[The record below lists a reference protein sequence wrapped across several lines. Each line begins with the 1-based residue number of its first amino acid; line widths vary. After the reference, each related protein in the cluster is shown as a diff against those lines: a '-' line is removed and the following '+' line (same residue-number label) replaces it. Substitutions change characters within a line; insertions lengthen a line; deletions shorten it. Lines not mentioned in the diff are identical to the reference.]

1 MLKNIFF
8 DCIFVKI
15 LKKMIKKIA
24 LLLLAA
30 LVIIQFFKPDRNIS
44 TVASANDI
52 TNKYAVPAS
61 VQEILKTSC
70 YDCHSNNTVYP
81 WYANIQPV
89 AWWLA
94 DHVNEGKKELN
105 FSEFTTYS
113 PKKAHH
119 KLEEVIEQTKE
130 GEMPLQSYTIIH
142 QNTKLNESQKLEL
155 ATWADGLMKEIAV
168 ANNLKTEK
176 K

>member
-1 MLKNIFF
+1 
-8 DCIFVKI
+8 
-15 LKKMIKKIA
+15 MIKKIA
-24 LLLLAA
+24 IGLLVA
-30 LVIIQFFKPDRNIS
+30 LVIIQFFKPARNIS
-44 TVASANDI
+44 SEKSANDI

-70 YDCHSNNTVYP
+70 YDCHSNNTEYP

-94 DHVNEGKKELN
+94 DHVNEGKKELD
-105 FSEFTTYS
+105 FSAFVTYS

-119 KLEEVIEQTKE
+119 KLEEVIEMVKE

-142 QNTKLNESQKLEL
+142 QNAKLSEPQKLEI

-168 ANNLKTEK
+168 ANNLQPEK

>member
-1 MLKNIFF
+1 ML
-8 DCIFVKI
+8 
-15 LKKMIKKIA
+15 KKIA
-24 LLLLAA
+24 LFLLAA
-30 LVIIQFFKPDRNIS
+30 FVIIQFFRPARNI
-44 TVASANDI
+44 TTTASPNEI
-52 TNKYAVPAS
+52 SNKYAVSAS
-61 VQEILKTSC
+61 VQGILKTSC

-105 FSEFTTYS
+105 FSEFSTYS

-119 KLEEVIEQTKE
+119 KLEEVIEMVKE
-130 GEMPLQSYTIIH
+130 DEMPLKSYRIIH
-142 QNTKLNESQKLEL
+142 QNASLSEPQKLEL
-155 ATWADGLMKEIAV
+155 SAWADGLMKEIAA
-168 ANNLKTEK
+168 ANNLQVEK

>member
-1 MLKNIFF
+1 M
-8 DCIFVKI
+8 V
-15 LKKMIKKIA
+15 KKIA
-24 LLLLAA
+24 MGLLVA
-30 LVIIQFFKPDRNIS
+30 LVIIQFFKPARNIS
-44 TVASANDI
+44 AEKSTNDI

-94 DHVNEGKKELN
+94 DHVNEGKKELD
-105 FSEFTTYS
+105 FSEFLTYS

-119 KLEEVIEQTKE
+119 KLEEVNEMVKE

-142 QNTKLNESQKLEL
+142 QDAKLSEPQKLEI
-155 ATWADGLMKEIAV
+155 ATWADGLMKEIAT
-168 ANNLKTEK
+168 ANNLQPEK

>member
-1 MLKNIFF
+1 M
-8 DCIFVKI
+8 V
-15 LKKMIKKIA
+15 KKIA
-24 LLLLAA
+24 IGLLVA
-30 LVIIQFFKPDRNIS
+30 LVIIQFFKPARNIS
-44 TVASANDI
+44 LEKSPNDI
-52 TNKYAVPAS
+52 TNKYAVPAP

-70 YDCHSNNTVYP
+70 NDCHSNNTVYP

-94 DHVNEGKKELN
+94 DHVNEGKQKLN
-105 FSEFTTYS
+105 FSEFSSYS

-119 KLEEVIEQTKE
+119 KLEEVIEMVKE

-142 QNTKLNESQKLEL
+142 QNAKLSEPQKLEL
-155 ATWADGLMKEIAV
+155 ANWADGLMKEIAL
-168 ANNLKTEK
+168 ANNLQPEK

>member
-1 MLKNIFF
+1 M
-8 DCIFVKI
+8 V
-15 LKKMIKKIA
+15 KKIA
-24 LLLLAA
+24 IGLLVA
-30 LVIIQFFKPDRNIS
+30 LVIIQFFRPARNIS
-44 TVASANDI
+44 SEKSSNDI
-52 TNKYAVPAS
+52 TNKYAVPAL

-94 DHVNEGKKELN
+94 DHVKEGKKELD
-105 FSEFTTYS
+105 FSEFLTYS

-119 KLEEVIEQTKE
+119 KLEEVNEMVKE

-142 QNTKLNESQKLEL
+142 QNAKLSEPQKLEI
-155 ATWADGLMKEIAV
+155 ATWADGLMKEIAL
-168 ANNLKTEK
+168 ANNLQPEK

>member
-1 MLKNIFF
+1 M
-8 DCIFVKI
+8 V
-15 LKKMIKKIA
+15 KKIA
-24 LLLLAA
+24 IGLLVV

-44 TVASANDI
+44 SEKSTNDI

-105 FSEFTTYS
+105 FSEFLTYS

-119 KLEEVIEQTKE
+119 KLEEVNEMVKE

-142 QNTKLNESQKLEL
+142 QNAKLSEPQKLEI
-155 ATWADGLMKEIAV
+155 ASWADGLMKEIAL
-168 ANNLKTEK
+168 ANNLQPEK

>member
-1 MLKNIFF
+1 M
-8 DCIFVKI
+8 V
-15 LKKMIKKIA
+15 KKIA
-24 LLLLAA
+24 IGLLVA
-30 LVIIQFFKPDRNIS
+30 LVIIQFFRPARNIS
-44 TVASANDI
+44 PEKSPNDI

-61 VQEILKTSC
+61 VEEIMKTSC
-70 YDCHSNNTVYP
+70 TDCHSNNTVYP

-94 DHVNEGKKELN
+94 DHVNEGKRELN
-105 FSEFTTYS
+105 FSEFSTYS

-119 KLEEVIEQTKE
+119 KLEEVIEMVKE

-142 QNTKLNESQKLEL
+142 QNAKLSEPQKLEL
-155 ATWADGLMKEIAV
+155 ANWADGLMKEIAL
-168 ANNLKTEK
+168 ANNLQPEK

>member
-1 MLKNIFF
+1 
-8 DCIFVKI
+8 
-15 LKKMIKKIA
+15 MIKKIA
-24 LLLLAA
+24 YVLLVA
-30 LVIIQFFKPDRNIS
+30 LIIIQFFKPERNLS
-44 TVASANDI
+44 TTKSANDI

-70 YDCHSNNTVYP
+70 FDCHSNNTVYP

-94 DHVNEGKKELN
+94 DHVNEGKRELN
-105 FSEFTTYS
+105 FSEFLTYS

-119 KLEEVIEQTKE
+119 KLEEVNDMVKE

-142 QNTKLNESQKLEL
+142 QNAKLNEAQKLEI
-155 ATWADGLMKEIAV
+155 ATWADGLMKEIAL
-168 ANNLKTEK
+168 ANNLQPEK

>member
-1 MLKNIFF
+1 M
-8 DCIFVKI
+8 V
-15 LKKMIKKIA
+15 KKIA
-24 LLLLAA
+24 MGLLVA
-30 LVIIQFFKPDRNIS
+30 LVIIQFFKPARNIS
-44 TVASANDI
+44 AEKSPNDI

-89 AWWLA
+89 AWWIA
-94 DHVNEGKKELN
+94 DHINEGKKELN
-105 FSEFTTYS
+105 FSEFVTYS

-119 KLEEVIEQTKE
+119 KLEEVNEMVKE

-142 QNTKLNESQKLEL
+142 QDTKLSEPQKLEI
-155 ATWADGLMKEIAV
+155 ATWTDGLMKEIAV
-168 ANNLKTEK
+168 ANNLQPEK

>member
-1 MLKNIFF
+1 
-8 DCIFVKI
+8 
-15 LKKMIKKIA
+15 MIKKIA
-24 LLLLAA
+24 YVLLAA
-30 LVIIQFFKPDRNIS
+30 LVIIQFFRPARNIS
-44 TVASANDI
+44 TAKSPNDI
-52 TNKYAVPAS
+52 SNKYAVPAS
-61 VQEILKTSC
+61 VQEILNTSC

-105 FSEFTTYS
+105 FSEFITYS

-119 KLEEVIEQTKE
+119 KLEEVIEMVKE

-142 QNTKLNESQKLEL
+142 QNAKLSDAQKLEISN
-155 ATWADGLMKEIAV
+155 WADGLMKEIAL
-168 ANNLKTEK
+168 ANNLSPEK

>member
-1 MLKNIFF
+1 M
-8 DCIFVKI
+8 V
-15 LKKMIKKIA
+15 KKIA
-24 LLLLAA
+24 IGLLVA
-30 LVIIQFFKPDRNIS
+30 LVIIQFFRPARNIS
-44 TVASANDI
+44 SEKSSNDI

-94 DHVNEGKKELN
+94 DHVKEGKKELD
-105 FSEFTTYS
+105 FSEFLTYS

-119 KLEEVIEQTKE
+119 KLEEVNEMVKE

-142 QNTKLNESQKLEL
+142 QNAKLSEPQKLEI
-155 ATWADGLMKEIAV
+155 ATWADGLMKEIAL
-168 ANNLKTEK
+168 ANNLQPEK

>member
-1 MLKNIFF
+1 
-8 DCIFVKI
+8 
-15 LKKMIKKIA
+15 MIKKIA
-24 LLLLAA
+24 YALLVA
-30 LVIIQFFKPDRNIS
+30 LIIIQFFKPERNLS
-44 TVASANDI
+44 TTKSANDI

-70 YDCHSNNTVYP
+70 FDCHSNNTVYP

-94 DHVNEGKKELN
+94 DHVNEGKRELN
-105 FSEFTTYS
+105 FSEFLTYS

-119 KLEEVIEQTKE
+119 KLEEVNDMVKE

-142 QNTKLNESQKLEL
+142 QNAKLNEAQKLEI
-155 ATWADGLMKEIAV
+155 ATWADGLMKEIAL
-168 ANNLKTEK
+168 ANNLQPEK

>member
-1 MLKNIFF
+1 M
-8 DCIFVKI
+8 V
-15 LKKMIKKIA
+15 KKIA
-24 LLLLAA
+24 IGLLVV
-30 LVIIQFFKPDRNIS
+30 LVIIQFFKPARNIS
-44 TVASANDI
+44 TEKSTNDI

-94 DHVNEGKKELN
+94 DHVNEGKKELD
-105 FSEFTTYS
+105 FSEFLTYS

-119 KLEEVIEQTKE
+119 KLEEVIEMVKE

-142 QNTKLNESQKLEL
+142 QNAKLSEPQKLEI
-155 ATWADGLMKEIAV
+155 ATWADGLMKEIAM
-168 ANNLKTEK
+168 ANNLQPEK

>member
-1 MLKNIFF
+1 M
-8 DCIFVKI
+8 V
-15 LKKMIKKIA
+15 KKIA
-24 LLLLAA
+24 IGLLVA
-30 LVIIQFFKPDRNIS
+30 LVIIQFFRPARNIS
-44 TVASANDI
+44 SEKSPNDI

-61 VQEILKTSC
+61 VQEIMKASC
-70 YDCHSNNTVYP
+70 NDCHSNNTVYP

-94 DHVNEGKKELN
+94 DHVNEGKRELN
-105 FSEFTTYS
+105 FSEFSTYS

-119 KLEEVIEQTKE
+119 KLEEVIEMVKE

-142 QNTKLNESQKLEL
+142 QNAKLSEPQKLEL
-155 ATWADGLMKEIAV
+155 ANWADGLMKEIAL
-168 ANNLKTEK
+168 ANNLQPEK

>member
-1 MLKNIFF
+1 M
-8 DCIFVKI
+8 V
-15 LKKMIKKIA
+15 KKIA
-24 LLLLAA
+24 IALLVV

-44 TVASANDI
+44 SEKSTNDI

-94 DHVNEGKKELN
+94 DHVNEGKKELD
-105 FSEFTTYS
+105 FSEFLTYS

-119 KLEEVIEQTKE
+119 KLEEVNEMVKE

-142 QNTKLNESQKLEL
+142 RNAKLSEPQKLEI
-155 ATWADGLMKEIAV
+155 ATWADGLMKEIAL
-168 ANNLKTEK
+168 ANNLQPEK

>member
-1 MLKNIFF
+1 M
-8 DCIFVKI
+8 V
-15 LKKMIKKIA
+15 KKIA
-24 LLLLAA
+24 MGLLVA
-30 LVIIQFFKPDRNIS
+30 LVIIQFFRPARNIS
-44 TVASANDI
+44 SEKSTNDI

-105 FSEFTTYS
+105 FSEFLTYS

-119 KLEEVIEQTKE
+119 KLEEVNEMVKE

-142 QNTKLNESQKLEL
+142 QNAKLSEPQKLEI
-155 ATWADGLMKEIAV
+155 ANWADGLMKEIAV
-168 ANNLKTEK
+168 ANNLQPEK

>member
-1 MLKNIFF
+1 
-8 DCIFVKI
+8 
-15 LKKMIKKIA
+15 MIKKIA
-24 LLLLAA
+24 YVLLAA
-30 LVIIQFFKPDRNIS
+30 LVIIQFFRPARNIS
-44 TVASANDI
+44 TAKSPNDI
-52 TNKYAVPAS
+52 SNKYTVPAS
-61 VQEILKTSC
+61 VQEILNTSC

-105 FSEFTTYS
+105 FSEFITYS

-142 QNTKLNESQKLEL
+142 QNAKLSDTQKLEI
-155 ATWADGLMKEIAV
+155 ATWADGLMKEIAL
-168 ANNLKTEK
+168 ANNLQPEK

>member
-1 MLKNIFF
+1 
-8 DCIFVKI
+8 
-15 LKKMIKKIA
+15 MIKKIA
-24 LLLLAA
+24 YVLLAA
-30 LVIIQFFKPDRNIS
+30 LVIIQFFRPARNIS
-44 TVASANDI
+44 TAKSPNDI
-52 TNKYAVPAS
+52 SNKYAVPAS
-61 VQEILKTSC
+61 VQEILNTSC

-105 FSEFTTYS
+105 FSEFITYS

-119 KLEEVIEQTKE
+119 KLEEVIEMVKE

-142 QNTKLNESQKLEL
+142 QNAKLSDAQKLEISN
-155 ATWADGLMKEIAV
+155 WADGLMKEIAL
-168 ANNLKTEK
+168 ANNLPPEK